1 MVCIRDVPN
10 SDPNVRCPR
19 RWSQKECLNI
29 NGWAWL
35 GRDFVSLLQIGH
47 VFTISIRNHTT
58 PYLLLQPK
66 SYPLTLFFLACNCTL
81 STVAC
86 IPHNYCFQKHWTNT
100 KKRHQTSNPSEQ
112 QISKDCWQPKLVLP
126 NFVDTSDITE
136 HIGSDEEHMWSV
148 EINVE
153 FQEMCFHTRDGPPI
167 PSTSLILDMVVR
179 KLTDCEEGDE
189 KVFLK

>member
-1 MVCIRDVPN
+1 MN
-10 SDPNVRCPR
+10 
-19 RWSQKECLNI
+19 QH
-29 NGWAWL
+29 
-35 GRDFVSLLQIGH
+35 Q
-47 VFTISIRNHTT
+47 
-58 PYLLLQPK
+58 
-66 SYPLTLFFLACNCTL
+66 
-81 STVAC
+81 
-86 IPHNYCFQKHWTNT
+86 
-100 KKRHQTSNPSEQ
+100 KKRRQTSNPSEQ

-189 KVFLK
+189 IGVYEIVSIVYFVLFIYIYQMIKVSNLHWNHTLYIYNYTCNRMQL

>member
-1 MVCIRDVPN
+1 MN
-10 SDPNVRCPR
+10 
-19 RWSQKECLNI
+19 QH
-29 NGWAWL
+29 
-35 GRDFVSLLQIGH
+35 Q
-47 VFTISIRNHTT
+47 
-58 PYLLLQPK
+58 
-66 SYPLTLFFLACNCTL
+66 
-81 STVAC
+81 
-86 IPHNYCFQKHWTNT
+86 
-100 KKRHQTSNPSEQ
+100 KKRRQTSNPSEQ

-189 KVFLK
+189 IGVYEIVSIVYFVLFIHIYIY